1 MFRHESW
8 TYVIVASVVIA
19 LFAVLVDILR
29 GHIDANTIIVALG
42 WGVSFFVIHA
52 LLNIRSSHR

>member
-8 TYVIVASVVIA
+8 TYVIAASVVIA
-19 LFAVLVDILR
+19 LVAVLVDVLR
-29 GHIDANTIIVALG
+29 GHADPNTIIVALG